1 MEATDRGRIEAT
13 SMITAELLRSTT
25 MFEGLELQDLE
36 ELAAEL
42 TSRKLQAGDLVFNQG
57 DSGDTMYFVA
67 SGQVN
72 IFLPTNNLRPVS
84 LADVEVG
91 QYFGEM
97 ALFDD
102 KPRSAGARAV
112 RDTLVYELGRGVL
125 TKYLERR
132 PRAAMAILRTMNERL
147 RQTNAMLSERV
158 AKNVI
163 EEFERGLSWADRLAD
178 KVAELN
184 GSWKFIL
191 CLIAVVGLWFVTNV
205 PGLLTHKPLDAYPY
219 QFFNLVLAVLVALQG
234 PLIVMSQNRQAEKDR
249 KEAEN
254 DFKVNLKNEVNIET
268 IIKDLKDFRLETLA
282 RLDGMNDLDK
292 GSNAPGA
299 ANPNRA
305 P

>member
-1 MEATDRGRIEAT
+1 MLARSRGRTEAT
-13 SMITAELLRSTT
+13 SMNTAELLRSTT

-42 TSRKLQAGDLVFNQG
+42 KSRKLDAGDLVFNQG

-72 IFLPTNNLRPVS
+72 IFLPTTNLRPVS

-112 RDTLVYELGRGVL
+112 RDTVVYELGRGVL
-125 TKYLERR
+125 TSYLERR

-191 CLIAVVGLWFVTNV
+191 FLISVVGVWFVINV
-205 PGLLTHKPLDAYPY
+205 PGWLIHNPLDAYPY

-268 IIKDLKDFRLETLA
+268 IIKDLKDFRLETLG
-282 RLDGMNDLDK
+282 RLDAIQ
-292 GSNAPGA
+292 GSDNGSKAKAP
-299 ANPNRA
+299 
-305 P
+305 

>member
-1 MEATDRGRIEAT
+1 MN
-13 SMITAELLRSTT
+13 TAELLRSTA

-112 RDTLVYELGRGVL
+112 RDSIVYELGRGAL
-125 TKYLERR
+125 TSYLERR

-184 GSWKFIL
+184 GSWKFIIFL
-191 CLIAVVGLWFVTNV
+191 MAVVGLWFVTNV
-205 PGLLTHKPLDAYPY
+205 PGWLMNKPLDAYPY

-268 IIKDLKDFRLETLA
+268 IIKDLKDFRLETLG
-282 RLDGMNDLDK
+282 RLDSMNGPDHGTK
-292 GSNAPGA
+292 EQH
-299 ANPNRA
+299 
-305 P
+305 

>member
-1 MEATDRGRIEAT
+1 MN
-13 SMITAELLRSTT
+13 TAELLRSTT

-42 TSRKLQAGDLVFNQG
+42 KSRKLDAGDLVFNQG

-72 IFLPTNNLRPVS
+72 IFLPTTNLRPVS

-112 RDTLVYELGRGVL
+112 RDTVVYELGRGVL
-125 TKYLERR
+125 TSYLERR

-184 GSWKFIL
+184 GSWKFIIFL
-191 CLIAVVGLWFVTNV
+191 MSVVGLWFVTNV
-205 PGLLTHKPLDAYPY
+205 PGWLMHKPLDAYPY

-282 RLDGMNDLDK
+282 RLDSIQ
-292 GSNAPGA
+292 GSDDGTKPKA
-299 ANPNRA
+299 R
-305 P
+305 

>member
-1 MEATDRGRIEAT
+1 MN
-13 SMITAELLRSTT
+13 TAELLRSTT

-42 TSRKLQAGDLVFNQG
+42 KSRKLQAGDLVFNQG

-125 TKYLERR
+125 TSYLERR

-184 GSWKFIL
+184 GSWKFIIFL
-191 CLIAVVGLWFVTNV
+191 GVVVGLWFVTNV
-205 PGLLTHKPLDAYPY
+205 PGWVFKAPLDAYPY

-282 RLDGMNDLDK
+282 RLDSIQ
-292 GSNAPGA
+292 GSDSGTKPKAG
-299 ANPNRA
+299 
-305 P
+305 